1 MGALR
6 PFLLYCWS
14 NISIYGGL
22 PLAHDDV
29 LEHVEGI
36 VKESDL
42 LLVDM
47 NLFQAGRR
55 RVLRVLVDKVG
66 RVGLDECARLSRTI
80 ANAIETLDLING
92 AYTLEVSSP
101 GIGRQLSTENDWIRC
116 AGRKLE
122 VKTESEEFVSILA
135 NYSEGLLTFEDGRVT
150 DAGSVL
156 AAREV
161 I

>member
-1 MGALR
+1 MT
-6 PFLLYCWS
+6 
-14 NISIYGGL
+14 
-22 PLAHDDV
+22 HDDV
-29 LEHVEGI
+29 LEHVEKI
-36 VKESDL
+36 LEESDL

-55 RVLRVLVDKVG
+55 RILRVLVDKVG

-80 ANAIETLDLING
+80 ANAIETLDLIGG

-116 AGRKLE
+116 VGRKLE
-122 VKTESEEFVSILA
+122 VKTESEDFVSILMD
-135 NYSEGLLTFEDGRVT
+135 YSEGLLAFEDGRVT
-150 DAGSVL
+150 DPGSVL
-156 AAREV
+156 AAREA